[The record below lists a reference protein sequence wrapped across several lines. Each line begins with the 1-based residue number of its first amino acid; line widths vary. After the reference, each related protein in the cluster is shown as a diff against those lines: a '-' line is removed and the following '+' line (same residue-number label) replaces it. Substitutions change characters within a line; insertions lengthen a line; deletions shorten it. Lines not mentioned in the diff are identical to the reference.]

1 MSEHLTQS
9 QIEDYSRHNLPA
21 AEVLSVSNHLVVCE
35 ACSRQV
41 ERALDGDVAFFT
53 LKSEVFAETLSSP
66 AGRTHLTLEQ
76 TTRYVD
82 EALAGEELQAV
93 KDHLED
99 CEQCEMTVNDLR
111 AFREQ
116 VAPELN
122 REYQLAPVMVENSWR
137 RFVKALS
144 SLLPIPPARI
154 FGSALMTLLLILAG
168 WLIWEAP
175 QWKETEMA
183 ETTPSPTTPTATP
196 VVSPTPMLIDKP
208 ALMMVQ
214 LNDARGQVTLDQEGN
229 LTGIDNL
236 PPAYERMIKG
246 ALTNQRLEKSP
257 LLAGLISPEDS
268 QIRSRNNLNRE
279 FSTIKPVGTVI
290 LSDRPTFRW
299 SRLDGAAS
307 YIVEVYDDKFAK
319 VATSPRLIDNSWT
332 ASKSLPRGK
341 TYTWQVKAVKGG
353 RDLTASNSG
362 TLISPP
368 PAEPEAKFRILDRAR
383 AVELMQ
389 AQRTYVGSHL
399 TLGLLYIREGLLD
412 NAELEFRKLRK
423 ANPSSAIARRL
434 LANVRA
440 MRG

>member
-1 MSEHLTQS
+1 LSKHLTQS

-21 AEVLSVSNHLVVCE
+21 AEVLSVSNHLLVCE

-41 ERALDGDVAFFT
+41 ERALNGDVAFFT
-53 LKSEVFAETLSSP
+53 LKSEVFAEMLEAP
-66 AGRTHLTLEQ
+66 AGRAHLTLEQ

-82 EALAGEELQAV
+82 EALTGEELRV
-93 KDHLED
+93 IKDHLAD
-99 CEQCEMTVNDLR
+99 CEQCEMAVNDLR
-111 AFREQ
+111 AFREH

-122 REYQLAPVMVENSWR
+122 REYQPSPVMVENSWR

-144 SLLPIPPARI
+144 SLLPRPPALI
-154 FGSALMTLLLILAG
+154 FGSALMTLLLIVAG

-175 QWKETEMA
+175 QWKETEMT
-183 ETTPSPTTPTATP
+183 ETIPSPTPPAATP
-196 VVSPTPMLIDKP
+196 VVAPTPMLRVKP
-208 ALMMVQ
+208 ALVIAQ
-214 LNDARGQVTLDQEGN
+214 LNDGRGQVTLDQEGN

-236 PPAYERMIKG
+236 PPAYEQMIKG
-246 ALTNQRLEKSP
+246 ALTNQRLEKSR
-257 LLAGLISPEDS
+257 LLAGLIPPEDS
-268 QIRSRNNLNRE
+268 IRSRNNPDRE
-279 FSTIKPVGTVI
+279 FSTINPVGTVI

-299 SRLDGAAS
+299 SRLDGVAS

-319 VATSPRLIDNSWT
+319 VATSPQLIDNSWT

-341 TYTWQVKAVKGG
+341 TYTWQVKAVKDG
-353 RDLTASNSG
+353 RAVR
-362 TLISPP
+362 SPP

-389 AQRTYVGSHL
+389 AQRTYAGSHL
-399 TLGLLYIREGLLD
+399 TLGLLYVRDGLLD

-423 ANPSSAIARRL
+423 ANPSSAITRRL

>member
-1 MSEHLTQS
+1 LSEHLTQS

-21 AEVLSVSNHLVVCE
+21 ADLLSVSNHLLVCE

-41 ERALDGDVAFFT
+41 ERALNGDVAFFT
-53 LKSEVFAETLSSP
+53 LKSEVFAEMLSSP
-66 AGRTHLTLEQ
+66 VGGAHLTLEQ

-82 EALAGEELQAV
+82 KALAGEELQAV
-93 KDHLED
+93 KDHLAD
-99 CEQCEMTVNDLR
+99 CEQCEMAVNDLG
-111 AFREQ
+111 AFKEQ
-116 VAPELN
+116 VVPELN
-122 REYQLAPVMVENSWR
+122 RKYQLAPVIVENSRR

-144 SLLPIPPARI
+144 SLLPRPPALI
-154 FGSALMTLLLILAG
+154 FGSALTALLLILAG

-196 VVSPTPMLIDKP
+196 VVSPTPMLRDKP
-208 ALMMVQ
+208 AIVMVR

-236 PPAYERMIKG
+236 PSAYEQMIKG
-246 ALTNQRLEKSP
+246 ALTNQRLEKSR
-257 LLAGLISPEDS
+257 LLAGLIPPEDS
-268 QIRSRNNLNRE
+268 QIRSRNTPDRE
-279 FSTIKPVGTVI
+279 FSTINPVGTVI
-290 LSDRPTFRW
+290 LPDRPTFRW
-299 SRLDGAAS
+299 SRLNGAAS

-319 VATSPRLIDNSWT
+319 VATSPQLIDNSWT
-332 ASKSLPRGK
+332 ASQPLPRGK
-341 TYTWQVKAVKGG
+341 TYTWQVKAAKDG
-353 RDLTASNSG
+353 RK
-362 TLISPP
+362 LISPP
-368 PAEPEAKFRILDRAR
+368 PAEPEAKFRILDQAR

-389 AQRTYVGSHL
+389 AQRTYAGSHL
-399 TLGLLYIREGLLD
+399 TLGLLYVREGLLD

-434 LANVRA
+434 LANVQA

>member
-1 MSEHLTQS
+1 
-9 QIEDYSRHNLPA
+9 
-21 AEVLSVSNHLVVCE
+21 
-35 ACSRQV
+35 
-41 ERALDGDVAFFT
+41 
-53 LKSEVFAETLSSP
+53 
-66 AGRTHLTLEQ
+66 
-76 TTRYVD
+76 
-82 EALAGEELQAV
+82 
-93 KDHLED
+93 
-99 CEQCEMTVNDLR
+99 
-111 AFREQ
+111 
-116 VAPELN
+116 
-122 REYQLAPVMVENSWR
+122 
-137 RFVKALS
+137 
-144 SLLPIPPARI
+144 
-154 FGSALMTLLLILAG
+154 
-168 WLIWEAP
+168 
-175 QWKETEMA
+175 
-183 ETTPSPTTPTATP
+183 
-196 VVSPTPMLIDKP
+196 
-208 ALMMVQ
+208 
-214 LNDARGQVTLDQEGN
+214 
-229 LTGIDNL
+229 
-236 PPAYERMIKG
+236 MIKG
-246 ALTNQRLEKSP
+246 ALTNQRLEKSR

-353 RDLTASNSG
+353 RE
-362 TLISPP
+362 LISPP

-383 AVELMQ
+383 AVELTQ
-389 AQRTYVGSHL
+389 AQRTYAGSHL

-423 ANPSSAIARRL
+423 ANPSLAIAHRL